1 MNSGNILNNRII
13 PKNIAIILLAA
24 TIIFALSACG
34 ASDLQV
40 APQRTNPST
49 ESDHSPAPAEP
60 DRSEPVSNDE
70 VVETGPTESEKVGDS
85 NGENAEETIVPELK
99 MKIDGREL
107 TVIWEDNE
115 SVRALAELASA
126 SSVTVEMSMYGGFE
140 QVGSLGTSIP
150 RNDIQTT
157 TQKGD
162 IVLYSGNQI
171 VVFYESNSWSYTRL
185 GRIDG
190 LSNSEL
196 EDLLGSGEVELIL
209 FTE

>member
-70 VVETGPTESEKVGDS
+70 VVETGPTESEKAGDS

-107 TVIWEDNE
+107 AVIWEDNE
-115 SVRALAELASA
+115 SVRALAELASD

-171 VVFYESNSWSYTRL
+171 VVFYGSNSWSYTRL

>member
-1 MNSGNILNNRII
+1 
-13 PKNIAIILLAA
+13 
-24 TIIFALSACG
+24 
-34 ASDLQV
+34 
-40 APQRTNPST
+40 
-49 ESDHSPAPAEP
+49 
-60 DRSEPVSNDE
+60 
-70 VVETGPTESEKVGDS
+70 
-85 NGENAEETIVPELK
+85 

-115 SVRALAELASA
+115 SVHALAELASG
-126 SSVTVEMSMYGGFE
+126 SPVTVEMSMYGGFE

-150 RNDIQTT
+150 RNDVQTT

-171 VVFYESNSWSYTRL
+171 VVFYGSNSWSYTRL

-196 EDLLGSGEVELIL
+196 ENLLGSGEVELIL

>member
-13 PKNIAIILLAA
+13 TKNIAIILLAA

-40 APQRTNPST
+40 ASQRTNPST
-49 ESDHSPAPAEP
+49 ESDHSPASAEP

-70 VVETGPTESEKVGDS
+70 VVETGPTESEKAGDS

-107 TVIWEDNE
+107 AVIWEDNE
-115 SVRALAELASA
+115 SVRALAELASD

-171 VVFYESNSWSYTRL
+171 VVFYGSNSWSYTRL

>member
-1 MNSGNILNNRII
+1 MHSENILNNRII
-13 PKNIAIILLAA
+13 PKNIAIILLVAA
-24 TIIFALSACG
+24 IIFALSACG

-40 APQRTNPST
+40 SARDTNSST
-49 ESDHSPAPAEP
+49 ELEHTQSPL
-60 DRSEPVSNDE
+60 DTSQSESAGDDE
-70 VVETGPTESEKVGDS
+70 VVGTDSPDSERLSDSDGET
-85 NGENAEETIVPELK
+85 AEETIVPELK

-115 SVRALAELASA
+115 SVRALAELASG
-126 SSVTVEMSMYGGFE
+126 SPVTVEMSMYGGFE

-150 RNDIQTT
+150 RNDVQTT

-171 VVFYESNSWSYTRL
+171 VVFYGSNSWSYTRL

-190 LSNSEL
+190 LSSSEL

>member
-40 APQRTNPST
+40 APQRTNPNT

-70 VVETGPTESEKVGDS
+70 VVETGPTESEKAGDS

-107 TVIWEDNE
+107 AVIWEDNE
-115 SVRALAELASA
+115 SVRALAELASD

-171 VVFYESNSWSYTRL
+171 VVFYGSNSWSYTRL